1 MLTIEIP
8 DFATLRLEHLVL
20 DYNGTLAEDGAILEG
35 VRERLERLS
44 AALRI
49 HVVTGDTFGSA
60 RASLEGLPCELAILA
75 STGQS
80 QAKLDYVRRLS
91 AASVACIGNGRN
103 DRLMM
108 QACALGI
115 AVIQAR
121 GRERADAG
129 RGRRRRPE
137 RSVMPST
144 CCSSRAGWW
153 RPCGADGGD
162 SPARRSSGLA
172 LDDRELGGNAGV
184 EHAKLRGPHDL
195 QSASQPRRRSR

>member
-20 DYNGTLAEDGAILEG
+20 DYNGTLAEDGAMLEG

-44 AALRI
+44 PALRI

-60 RASLEGLPCELAILA
+60 RASLQGLPCELAILA
-75 STGQS
+75 ATGQS

-91 AASVACIGNGRN
+91 AESVACIGNGRN

-115 AVIQAR
+115 AVIQAE
-121 GRERADAG
+121 GTSAHTLAAADA
-129 RGRRRRPE
+129 
-137 RSVMPST
+137 VAPSI
-144 CCSSRAGWW
+144 R
-153 RPCGADGGD
+153 D
-162 SPARRSSGLA
+162 A
-172 LDDRELGGNAGV
+172 LDLLLEPRRLVAT
-184 EHAKLRGPHDL
+184 LRG
-195 QSASQPRRRSR
+195 